1 MRRIVFL
8 VLLAVLQPV
17 IAMEGPPALQFDV
30 VRYEVTGS
38 NPLRPEVISKVL
50 KPYLGRHHGLDGLS
64 AAVDELERKLKKEG
78 YSFHRVI
85 LQPQS
90 LQQGI
95 VKLKVHEFKL
105 GKLNISGNKHFS
117 DSNIR
122 NSLPSLVEGQA
133 PNTRLLNQSLAVANE
148 HPDKTLQMIF
158 KEGEAPNTIDVNL
171 NVADKSPHTGY
182 AQLSNTGA
190 EETGDIRLGIGY
202 QYSNLFDKDH
212 IASINYSTS
221 TEEPSNVSQWVM
233 SYSFPFYENGDQ
245 LSVYY
250 SDSEVEATE
259 PLPGSV
265 DLDISGAGT
274 VLGARYMYS
283 FKKVKGYKQKL
294 YLGLDMKEFDNLV
307 LADTGGNV
315 TVVENA
321 TNKLESGPIS
331 IEYEISKSQTKTPF
345 MFAISFYQNLIDD
358 QNAYNDEVRYPISI
372 VPDTGWNLFRY
383 KAQYELPVASWLLRL
398 RLQGQQTSE
407 PLISGE
413 QFGVGG
419 AQSVRGYEERA
430 ILGDTGYS
438 LNIEWWNANDH
449 KKFSWLIFYDLGQTK
464 YVESIC
470 ETCDDKQSPSSF
482 GAGLR
487 WMWSR
492 HVNISADAAQVQ
504 EEIGDTEKGDIKV
517 HVSLTYQY

>member
-1 MRRIVFL
+1 MRWIVF
-8 VLLAVLQPV
+8 VLLFSFFQPA
-17 IAMEGPPALQFDV
+17 IALEGPPALQFDV
-30 VRYEVTGS
+30 VRYEVTGA

-50 KPYLGRHHGLDGLS
+50 KPYLGRHHGLEGLS

-85 LQPQS
+85 LLPQN

-105 GKLNISGNKHFS
+105 GKLNISGNKNFS

-158 KEGEAPNTIDVNL
+158 KEGEMPNTLDIDL

-182 AQLSNTGA
+182 VRLSNTGT

-250 SDSEVEATE
+250 SDSKVETTQSLGA
-259 PLPGSV
+259 L
-265 DLDISGAGT
+265 DLNVNGAGT

-294 YLGLDMKEFDNLV
+294 FFGLDQKEFDNQI
-307 LADTGGNV
+307 LAG
-315 TVVENA
+315 VVEA
-321 TNKLESGPIS
+321 AGTNKLESGPIS
-331 IEYEISKSQTKTPF
+331 IEYEISKTQTKTPF
-345 MFAISFYQNLIDD
+345 SFAISLYQNLLSDQDD
-358 QNAYNDEVRYPISI
+358 YDKEVRFPISI
-372 VPDTGWNLFRY
+372 KPDDGWNLIRY
-383 KAQYELPVASWLLRL
+383 RGQYDLPVASWLLRL
-398 RLQGQQTSE
+398 KLQGQQASE

-438 LNIEWWNANDH
+438 LNIEWWNTNEQ
-449 KKFSWLIFYDLGQTK
+449 KKFRWLIFYDVGQTK

-482 GAGLR
+482 GAGAR

-492 HVNISADAAQVQ
+492 HINISADAAQVQ
-504 EEIGDTEKGDIKV
+504 EEIGDIEKGDTKV

>member
-1 MRRIVFL
+1 MRRIVF
-8 VLLAVLQPV
+8 VLLFSFLQPV
-17 IAMEGPPALQFDV
+17 IALEGPPALQFDV

-50 KPYLGRHHGLDGLS
+50 KPYLGRHHGLEGLS

-105 GKLNISGNKHFS
+105 GKLNINGNKYFT

-122 NSLPSLVEGQA
+122 NSLPSLVEGRA

-158 KEGEAPNTIDVNL
+158 KEGEVQNTIDIDL

-182 AQLSNTGA
+182 VQLSNTGS
-190 EETGDIRLGIGY
+190 EDTGDIRLGIGY

-250 SDSEVEATE
+250 SDSKVETTQS
-259 PLPGSV
+259 LGSL
-265 DLDISGAGT
+265 DLDVNGAGT

-294 YLGLDMKEFDNLV
+294 FLGLDQKEFDNQI
-307 LADTGGNV
+307 LAG
-315 TVVENA
+315 VVEA
-321 TNKLESGPIS
+321 AGTNKLESGPIS
-331 IEYEISKSQTKTPF
+331 VEYEISKTQIKTPF
-345 MFAISFYQNLIDD
+345 SFAISLYQNLLSD
-358 QNAYNDEVRYPISI
+358 QDAYDKEVRQPSQIT
-372 VPDTGWNLFRY
+372 PDDGWNVIRY
-383 KAQYELPVASWLLRL
+383 RGQYDLPVASWLLRM
-398 RLQGQQTSE
+398 RLEGQQSSE

-413 QFGVGG
+413 QFGIGG

-430 ILGDTGYS
+430 ILGDSGYS
-438 LNIEWWNANDH
+438 LNIEWWNTNEH
-449 KKFSWLIFYDLGQTK
+449 KKFRWLIFYDVGQTK
-464 YVESIC
+464 YVESLC
-470 ETCDDKQSPSSF
+470 ETCDDKQSPSSL
-482 GAGLR
+482 GAGVR

-492 HVNISADAAQVQ
+492 HINISADAAQVQ
-504 EEIGDTEKGDIKV
+504 EEIGDTEKGDTKI